1 MPQDMAGRVPTLS
14 LPLEWV
20 FSLTNQHD
28 EAGLSGAVFPRAGMP
43 FFITRRDIW
52 HSNMR

>member
-28 EAGLSGAVFPRAGMP
+28 EAGLSGAVFPRAEIP
-43 FFITRRDIW
+43 SFITRRDIW